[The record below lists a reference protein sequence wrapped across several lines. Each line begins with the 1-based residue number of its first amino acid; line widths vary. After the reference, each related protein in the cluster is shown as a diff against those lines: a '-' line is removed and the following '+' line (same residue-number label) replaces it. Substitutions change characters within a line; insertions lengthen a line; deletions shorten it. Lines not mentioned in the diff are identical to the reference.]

1 MAKSNK
7 TLSSSVE
14 DKLKALYTLQSIDSD
29 IDKLRVVR
37 GELPIE
43 IQDLED
49 EIVRLEA
56 KKSKV
61 TDEINALKADSKGY
75 KALIKQSSELVTKY
89 KLQLDNIKNNREY
102 ISLNKEIEFQEL
114 EMELAEKKI
123 KETKAK
129 IAMKDEVDQSIEEML
144 SEQKAIF
151 EQKESELSNIVAET
165 EKEEKLLIK
174 KSDKSKKS
182 IDERLLNSYQRIR
195 QRVRNGL
202 AVVSVDR
209 DACGGCFNK
218 IPPQMQL
225 DIKLHKKI
233 TVCEHCGRIL
243 VDSDLFTG

>member
-14 DKLKALYTLQSIDSD
+14 DKLKSLYTLQSIDSD

-37 GELPIE
+37 GELPVE

-49 EIVRLEA
+49 DIVRLESRR
-56 KKSKV
+56 SKV
-61 TDEINALKADSKGY
+61 TDEINTLKADSKGY
-75 KALIKQSSELVTKY
+75 KELIKKSSELVTKY
-89 KLQLDNIKNNREY
+89 KSQLDNIKNNREY

-114 EMELAEKKI
+114 EIELAEKKI

-129 IAMKDEVDQSIEEML
+129 IAMKDEVDQSIEEL
-144 SEQKAIF
+144 LLEQKAVF
-151 EQKESELSNIVAET
+151 EQKESELSSIVAET

-174 KSDKSKKS
+174 RSAKAKKS
-182 IDERLLNSYQRIR
+182 IDERLLNSYSRIR
-195 QRVRNGL
+195 GRVRNGL
-202 AVVSVDR
+202 ALVSVDR

-225 DIKLHKKI
+225 EIKLHKKI

-243 VDSDLFTG
+243 VDSNLFSD

>member
-14 DKLKALYTLQSIDSD
+14 DKLKSLYTLQSIDSD

-56 KKSKV
+56 KRSKV
-61 TDEINALKADSKGY
+61 TDEINTLKADSKGY
-75 KALIKQSSELVTKY
+75 KELIKQSSELVTKY
-89 KLQLDNIKNNREY
+89 KSQLDNIKNNREY

-129 IAMKDEVDQSIEEML
+129 IAMKDEVDQSIEEL
-144 SEQKAIF
+144 LLEQKAVF
-151 EQKESELSNIVAET
+151 EQKESELSSIVAET

-174 KSDKSKKS
+174 RSDKAKKS
-182 IDERLLNSYQRIR
+182 IDERLLNSYSRIR
-195 QRVRNGL
+195 GRVRNGL
-202 AVVSVDR
+202 ALVSVDR

-225 DIKLHKKI
+225 EIKLHKKI

-243 VDSDLFTG
+243 VDSDLFSS